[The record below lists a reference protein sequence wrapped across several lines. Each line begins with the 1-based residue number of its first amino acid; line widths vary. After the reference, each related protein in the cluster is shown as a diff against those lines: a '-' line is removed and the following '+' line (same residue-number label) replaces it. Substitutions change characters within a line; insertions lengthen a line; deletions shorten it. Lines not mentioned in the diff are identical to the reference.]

1 MNKKYTKD
9 FLEPIVQEC
18 NSISELL
25 NKLQLSPTGGNYS
38 HMYKV
43 LKREKIDISHFA
55 GQGWR
60 KNKKFPSKHSTQDY
74 LNNSKK
80 IKSHPLKKRLIKE
93 GYFECRCYKCNQSEW
108 MGEPIPLELHHI
120 DKNHINNNLSNLLLL
135 CPNCHALT
143 HKLDRDCHRNFNK
156 INKPRKKYNR
166 HILKP
171 HTRKVERPPLE
182 ILEKEVL
189 ENGYCATGRKYGVSD
204 NCIRK
209 WIKLYKNY
217 GQISPN

>member
-25 NKLQLSPTGGNYS
+25 NKLKLSPTGGNYS

-43 LKREKIDISHFA
+43 LKREGINISHFS

-60 KNKKFPSKHSTQDY
+60 KNKNFPSKYPTQDY

-80 IKSHPLKKRLIKE
+80 INSDTLKKRLIKE
-93 GYFECRCYKCNQSEW
+93 GYFEYKCYKCNQSEW

-120 DKNHINNNLSNLLLL
+120 DNNHTNNNLSNLLLL

-143 HKLDRDCHRNFNK
+143 HKLDRDYHRILSKNK
-156 INKPRKKYNR
+156 KPNKKQV
-166 HILKP
+166 LKP

-217 GQISPN
+217 GQTSPN